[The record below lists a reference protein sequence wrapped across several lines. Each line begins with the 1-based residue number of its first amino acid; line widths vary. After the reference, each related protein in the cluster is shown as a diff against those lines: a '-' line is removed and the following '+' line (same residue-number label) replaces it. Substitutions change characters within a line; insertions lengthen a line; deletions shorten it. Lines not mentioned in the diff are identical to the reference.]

1 MSKSYAPTVEAC
13 SERTFKE
20 FHSLLILLLCVLNL
34 FSLTLFADPPGD
46 AINDRDFDAWFDAT
60 KPSILECLPSY
71 VEETLKRQALH
82 AVEISFIHPVTEE
95 VMSFSSDLAPDIQDI
110 LNQVL
115 ELANQIG
122 IGNAVDLFTFILI
135 NNLIAVFSVIIG
147 GLLLGISPI
156 LSSMVNGYVIG
167 IVVGG
172 LIIDGRWEIIA
183 PGILPHGILEL
194 PALFLAIA
202 LGLKVGRSVYHAI
215 KTTTR
220 NKSSKGWYQKYRQA
234 ILQVEPVLYGALKF
248 AWNAIVPL
256 IAIAALIEATATPAL
271 IDYVQN
277 YLQ

>member
-1 MSKSYAPTVEAC
+1 MLAN
-13 SERTFKE
+13 FKQSSPLSFKDFKYE
-20 FHSLLILLLCVLNL
+20 LKLVLFL
-34 FSLTLFADPPGD
+34 FCFSTAAGLFQANNPPQ
-46 AINDRDFDAWFDAT
+46 F
-60 KPSILECLPSY
+60 
-71 VEETLKRQALH
+71 
-82 AVEISFIHPVTEE
+82 
-95 VMSFSSDLAPDIQDI
+95 IQDI

-202 LGLKVGRSVYHAI
+202 LGLKVGRSVYHVI